1 VRTAAKSMGSYLRL
15 FVILATAFFLTGC
28 TTPSSLPAVHP
39 PQKIAAPVTATNNME
54 VTTPEPVTAAP
65 PPELNLE
72 AQRNA
77 LLETDVAF
85 SRMSEEK
92 GAAQAFYEFALPEAV
107 NLSAGEPP
115 IRGRDAIKVHLAAGP
130 QGFLTWQPT
139 AADVS
144 RSGDLGYTWGS
155 AIFQGKGP
163 DDKPRIIYS
172 KYVSVWKRQNNGR
185 WKVAVFSSSPSPPPT
200 ERRQ

>member
-1 VRTAAKSMGSYLRL
+1 LAAAFL
-15 FVILATAFFLTGC
+15 LAGC
-28 TTPSSLPAVHP
+28 TTPGKRPATKP
-39 PQKIAAPVTATNNME
+39 PEKIASPLPQALTNDVPVSKS
-54 VTTPEPVTAAP
+54 EPVQAA

-72 AQRNA
+72 AERSA
-77 LLETDVAF
+77 LLETDLAF

-92 GAAQAFYEFALPEAV
+92 GAAQAFYEFVLPEAI
-107 NLSAGEPP
+107 NLSGGEPP

-130 QGFLTWQPT
+130 QGFFTWQPT

-144 RSGDLGYTWGS
+144 GSGDLGYTWGS

-172 KYVSVWKRQNNGR
+172 KYLTVWKRQNNGR
-185 WKVAVFSSSPSPPPT
+185 WKVVVFSSSPSPPPT

>member
-1 VRTAAKSMGSYLRL
+1 MFMNARGFLLLLAAVMLL
-15 FVILATAFFLTGC
+15 PGC
-28 TTPSSLPAVHP
+28 TTPSTRPATKP
-39 PQKIAAPVTATNNME
+39 PEKITSPPPKVPTNDVPVTK
-54 VTTPEPVTAAP
+54 PEPVTVA

-77 LLETDVAF
+77 LLETDLAF

-92 GAAQAFYEFALPEAV
+92 GTAQAFYEFAVPEAV

-115 IRGRDAIKVHLAAGP
+115 VRGRDAIKVHLAAGP
-130 QGFLTWQPT
+130 QGFFTWQPT

-144 RSGDLGYTWGS
+144 QNADLGYTWGS

>member
-1 VRTAAKSMGSYLRL
+1 MFMNARGFLSLLAAVMLL
-15 FVILATAFFLTGC
+15 PAC
-28 TTPSSLPAVHP
+28 TTPSTRPATKPAEKITSP
-39 PQKIAAPVTATNNME
+39 PPRSPTND
-54 VTTPEPVTAAP
+54 VPIIKPEPITPA
-65 PPELNLE
+65 PPELNLQAE
-72 AQRNA
+72 RNA
-77 LLETDVAF
+77 LLETDLAF

-92 GAAQAFYEFALPEAV
+92 GAAQAFYEFVVPEAI

-130 QGFLTWQPT
+130 QGFFTWQPT
-139 AADVS
+139 VADVS
-144 RSGDLGYTWGS
+144 RTGDLGYTWGT

-172 KYVSVWKRQNNGR
+172 KYASVWRRQNNGR
-185 WKVAVFSSSPSPPPT
+185 WKVVVFSSSPSPPPT